1 MAAAA
6 IPVAEASGIGIPK
19 TYQMNRTHVAL
30 FNLKSRLTSDD
41 AICTP
46 GNPANAKFRKM
57 VDTTTL
63 GAKIPCC
70 DNGLF
75 FPAIPYEY
83 LWNNEARAFIY
94 IITLLWCFVGVSVL
108 ADAFMAGIESITS
121 WTSKKQVPRTHRD
134 GRPVTNHTG
143 EPIVDTV
150 ETPVWNEKV
159 ACLTLFALGSSAPE
173 ILIACV
179 GCAPNFLEDALG
191 PGTVVGSA
199 TFNLYVIT
207 GLCMAALEAGE
218 TRKIDGLVVHGIQ
231 AFFSLFAYIWLAICL
246 MDDVV
251 EIWEAVVT
259 FCYFPLLVS
268 IVYAAD
274 HNFFMGGGQVAPDE
288 DPDVEG
294 GGAAAEDGPR
304 GALASMKLAGNSDTM
319 ANLTASVV
327 HAKVKANYIQRRR
340 EAIQASTGNKAKLL
354 SAALKNRPEETVEEH
369 YYNALRLAREEA
381 AGVKD
386 RPIFVWDQGTYFFHR
401 GAQVCELHLERLGK
415 TDVDAYVRCK
425 TRDGNVA
432 GGTAY
437 GITVEE
443 YHFAPGQVKKTVGI
457 PIKAEYDWGRGA
469 FFHVLV
475 EKSDKTPDARI
486 DKKFEQAKIALSN
499 ERHEAIFVWAE
510 ASTQCVSTDPSAI
523 LYLQRTKDFAQEATI
538 KIECRE
544 GSAKAD
550 THYVPF
556 NEKVVFLAGETSKQ
570 IAVELI
576 QGWMPSEDTGVVDF
590 FVDVFE
596 DAEDTGKE
604 QGHEIKVEILHK
616 NAAAKRVKIEDLEE
630 LEEDATFL
638 SQFSNALS
646 VNGGEGSDDASILDC
661 LMHYISLGWKVIACL
676 IPPAHMGGGIPCFLV
691 ALVLIGICSAM
702 ISDFASMFGCL
713 VGMTDVVT
721 SISIVALGTSLPDT
735 FASMLAIQADDNADN
750 AIGNVTGIN

>member
-1 MAAAA
+1 
-6 IPVAEASGIGIPK
+6 
-19 TYQMNRTHVAL
+19 
-30 FNLKSRLTSDD
+30 
-41 AICTP
+41 
-46 GNPANAKFRKM
+46 
-57 VDTTTL
+57 
-63 GAKIPCC
+63 
-70 DNGLF
+70 
-75 FPAIPYEY
+75 
-83 LWNNEARAFIY
+83 
-94 IITLLWCFVGVSVL
+94 
-108 ADAFMAGIESITS
+108 
-121 WTSKKQVPRTHRD
+121 
-134 GRPVTNHTG
+134 
-143 EPIVDTV
+143 
-150 ETPVWNEKV
+150 
-159 ACLTLFALGSSAPE
+159 
-173 ILIACV
+173 
-179 GCAPNFLEDALG
+179 
-191 PGTVVGSA
+191 
-199 TFNLYVIT
+199 
-207 GLCMAALEAGE
+207 
-218 TRKIDGLVVHGIQ
+218 
-231 AFFSLFAYIWLAICL
+231 
-246 MDDVV
+246 
-251 EIWEAVVT
+251 
-259 FCYFPLLVS
+259 
-268 IVYAAD
+268 
-274 HNFFMGGGQVAPDE
+274 
-288 DPDVEG
+288 
-294 GGAAAEDGPR
+294 
-304 GALASMKLAGNSDTM
+304 MKLAGNSDTM

-750 AIGNVTGIN
+750 AIGNVTGSNSVNVFLGLGLPWLMSSFYWNLGGGEPTELWKTRYGPGSAAYENCWGGKAPCEEGAPGWIKYKDKGAFVVQKGKLGPSLVLYAVLTLVAIGFITLRRAVLGAEIGGSRIGNLLSAGFMVSLWVTYLLLVALQDYEYNTLRSLMGII